1 MQSFGDIIV
10 LANKKGWQ
18 VVEKVVSTKHYVY
31 DNGNT
36 NPLGKV
42 VKAKT
47 TYDIK
52 RGKTYWYR
60 DVPYTEMVAALNNLV
75 DDQALADDKNETK
88 HFKTTKKCKLNTSR
102 QRKNKVDELL
112 THFERN

>member
-1 MQSFGDIIV
+1 MKSFGDIVV

-31 DNGNT
+31 DAGDT
-36 NPLGKV
+36 NPIGKV
-42 VKAKT
+42 VKENT

-60 DVPYTEMVAALNNLV
+60 DVSYTEMVTALNNLV
-75 DDQALADDKNETK
+75 NDTALADDKNKTK
-88 HFKTTKKCKLNTSR
+88 QDKTKK
-102 QRKNKVDELL
+102 RKNAVDELL

>member
-1 MQSFGDIIV
+1 MKSFGDIV
-10 LANKKGWQ
+10 VSANKKGWQ

-42 VKAKT
+42 IKENT

-60 DVPYTEMVAALNNLV
+60 DVSYDEMVTALNNLV
-75 DDQALADDKNETK
+75 DDQALADDTNKQDK
-88 HFKTTKKCKLNTSR
+88 TKK
-102 QRKNKVDELL
+102 RKNAVDELL
-112 THFERN
+112 THFERTQ

>member
-1 MQSFGDIIV
+1 MKSFGDIV
-10 LANKKGWQ
+10 VSANKKGWQ

-42 VKAKT
+42 IKENT

-60 DVPYTEMVAALNNLV
+60 DVSYDEMVTALNNLV
-75 DDQALADDKNETK
+75 DDQALADDTNKQDK
-88 HFKTTKKCKLNTSR
+88 TKK
-102 QRKNKVDELL
+102 RKNAVDELL
-112 THFERN
+112 THFERT

>member
-1 MQSFGDIIV
+1 MKSFGDIIV

-31 DNGNT
+31 AAGNT
-36 NPLGKV
+36 NTLGKV

-60 DVPYTEMVAALNNLV
+60 DVPYDDMVTALNNLV
-75 DDQALADDKNETK
+75 NDHALADDKNKTK
-88 HFKTTKKCKLNTSR
+88 QDKTKK
-102 QRKNKVDELL
+102 RKNAVDELL
-112 THFERN
+112 THFERR

>member
-1 MQSFGDIIV
+1 MESFGDIVV

-31 DNGNT
+31 ADGNT

-42 VKAKT
+42 VRAKT

-52 RGKTYWYR
+52 RGNTYWYR
-60 DVPYTEMVAALNNLV
+60 DVPYEEMVTALNNLV
-75 DDQALADDKNETK
+75 NDQALADDENKAK
-88 HFKTTKKCKLNTSR
+88 QDKTKK
-102 QRKNKVDELL
+102 RKNAVDELL
-112 THFERN
+112 THFGRN

>member
-1 MQSFGDIIV
+1 MKSFGDIVV

-42 VKAKT
+42 IKENT

-52 RGKTYWYR
+52 RGDTYWYR
-60 DVPYTEMVAALNNLV
+60 DVSYEEMVTALNNLV
-75 DDQALADDKNETK
+75 NDSALADDTNKQDK
-88 HFKTTKKCKLNTSR
+88 TKK
-102 QRKNKVDELL
+102 RKNAVDELL

>member
-1 MQSFGDIIV
+1 MKSFGDIIV

-31 DNGNT
+31 DAGDT
-36 NPLGKV
+36 NPIGKV
-42 VKAKT
+42 VKEKT

-60 DVPYTEMVAALNNLV
+60 DVPYDEMVTALNNLV
-75 DDQALADDKNETK
+75 DDQALADDESRTK
-88 HFKTTKKCKLNTSR
+88 PDKKTRK
-102 QRKNKVDELL
+102 RKNKVDELL
-112 THFERN
+112 THFERT

>member
-1 MQSFGDIIV
+1 MKQFGDIVV

-31 DNGNT
+31 ADGNT

-42 VKAKT
+42 VNAKT

-52 RGKTYWYR
+52 RGNTYWYR
-60 DVPYTEMVAALNNLV
+60 DVPYEEMVTALNNLV
-75 DDQALADDKNETK
+75 NDQALADDKNETK
-88 HFKTTKKCKLNTSR
+88 QDKTKK
-102 QRKNKVDELL
+102 RKNTVDELL
-112 THFERN
+112 TYFEQN

>member
-1 MQSFGDIIV
+1 MKQFGDIVV

-31 DNGNT
+31 ADGNT

-60 DVPYTEMVAALNNLV
+60 DVPYDEMVTVLNNLV
-75 DDQALADDKNETK
+75 DDQALADDESRTK
-88 HFKTTKKCKLNTSR
+88 PFKTTKK
-102 QRKNKVDELL
+102 
-112 THFERN
+112 

>member
-1 MQSFGDIIV
+1 MKQFGDIVV

-31 DNGNT
+31 ADGNT
-36 NPLGKV
+36 NPIGKV

-52 RGKTYWYR
+52 HGDTFWYR
-60 DVPYTEMVAALNNLV
+60 DVSYNEMVTALNNLV
-75 DDQALADDKNETK
+75 DDQALADGKE
-88 HFKTTKKCKLNTSR
+88 
-102 QRKNKVDELL
+102 
-112 THFERN
+112 

>member
-18 VVEKVVSTKHYVY
+18 VVEKVVSTKHYLY
-31 DNGNT
+31 NNGNT

-42 VKAKT
+42 IKEKT

-60 DVPYTEMVAALNNLV
+60 DVPYDEMVTALNNLV
-75 DDQALADDKNETK
+75 NDPALADDKKTK
-88 HFKTTKKCKLNTSR
+88 QDKTKK
-102 QRKNKVDELL
+102 RKNAVDELL
-112 THFERN
+112 THFERT

>member
-1 MQSFGDIIV
+1 MKSFGDFVV

-31 DNGNT
+31 ADGNT

-60 DVPYTEMVAALNNLV
+60 DVPYDEMVTALNNLV
-75 DDQALADDKNETK
+75 DDQALADDENRTK
-88 HFKTTKKCKLNTSR
+88 PVKTTKK
-102 QRKNKVDELL
+102 
-112 THFERN
+112 

>member
-1 MQSFGDIIV
+1 MKSFGDIVV

-31 DNGNT
+31 DAGDT
-36 NPLGKV
+36 NPIGKV
-42 VKAKT
+42 VKENT

-60 DVPYTEMVAALNNLV
+60 DVSYTEMVTALNNLV
-75 DDQALADDKNETK
+75 NDTALADNENKTKQDK
-88 HFKTTKKCKLNTSR
+88 TKK
-102 QRKNKVDELL
+102 RKNAVDELL

>member
-31 DNGNT
+31 NNGNT

-42 VKAKT
+42 IKEKT

-60 DVPYTEMVAALNNLV
+60 DVPYDEMVTALNNLV
-75 DDQALADDKNETK
+75 NDPALADDKKTK
-88 HFKTTKKCKLNTSR
+88 QDKTKK
-102 QRKNKVDELL
+102 RKNAVDELL
-112 THFERN
+112 THFERT

>member
-1 MQSFGDIIV
+1 MKSFGDIIV

-31 DNGNT
+31 AAGDT
-36 NPLGKV
+36 NPIGKV
-42 VKAKT
+42 IKSKT

-52 RGKTYWYR
+52 RGDTYWYR
-60 DVPYTEMVAALNNLV
+60 DVPYEEMVTALNDLV
-75 DDQALADDKNETK
+75 NDPALADDKNKTK
-88 HFKTTKKCKLNTSR
+88 QDKTKK
-102 QRKNKVDELL
+102 RKNTVDELL

>member
-1 MQSFGDIIV
+1 MMKSFGDIIV

-60 DVPYTEMVAALNNLV
+60 DVSYDEMVTALNNLV
-75 DDQALADDKNETK
+75 DDQALADDESRTK
-88 HFKTTKKCKLNTSR
+88 PDKKTRK
-102 QRKNKVDELL
+102 RKNKVDELL
-112 THFERN
+112 THFERT

>member
-1 MQSFGDIIV
+1 MKSFGDIIV

-31 DNGNT
+31 AAGDT

-42 VKAKT
+42 IKENT

-52 RGKTYWYR
+52 RGNTYWYR
-60 DVPYTEMVAALNNLV
+60 DVSYDEMVTALNDLV
-75 DDQALADDKNETK
+75 NDQALADDENRTK
-88 HFKTTKKCKLNTSR
+88 PDKKTRK
-102 QRKNKVDELL
+102 RKNKVDELL
-112 THFERN
+112 TLFERR

>member
-1 MQSFGDIIV
+1 MKSFGDIIV

-31 DNGNT
+31 AAGDT

-42 VKAKT
+42 IKENT

-52 RGKTYWYR
+52 RGNTYWYR
-60 DVPYTEMVAALNNLV
+60 DVSYDEMVTALNDLV
-75 DDQALADDKNETK
+75 NDQALADDENRTK
-88 HFKTTKKCKLNTSR
+88 PDKKTRK
-102 QRKNKVDELL
+102 RKNKVINYSGNS
-112 THFERN
+112 T